1 METETESLMNKET
14 QKEKHD
20 WKRKKECNFDGM
32 TKEERK
38 N

>member
-1 METETESLMNKET
+1 METETELLMVMER

-32 TKEERK
+32 TK
-38 N
+38 